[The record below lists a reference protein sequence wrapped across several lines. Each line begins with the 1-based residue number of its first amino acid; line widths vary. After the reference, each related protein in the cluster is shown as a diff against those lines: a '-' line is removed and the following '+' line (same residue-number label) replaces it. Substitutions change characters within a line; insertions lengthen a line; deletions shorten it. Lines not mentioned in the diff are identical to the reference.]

1 MMKRLLVLA
10 AVGLLFV
17 WPVRA
22 ADTVEPANVTI
33 SSVRGE
39 AVSAI
44 SSEAYYEGSSLI
56 FTNCICFSDTAGTV
70 TQGLDT
76 VTITL
81 NVGTTV
87 TNVEY
92 SGTADDGDKS
102 WSTAITV
109 PTNITGTINVQ
120 VKLTDATTNIYIYP
134 WKTLAHKEAM

>member
-33 SSVRGE
+33 RSVRGE
-39 AVSAI
+39 SVSAI
-44 SSEAYYEGSSLI
+44 SSEVFYDGSSLL
-56 FTNCICFSDTAGTV
+56 FTNCVCLSDTEGVV
-70 TQGLDT
+70 TQGLDE

-92 SGTADDGDKS
+92 SGTADS
-102 WSTAITV
+102 ANTNWWSTITV
-109 PTNITGTINVQ
+109 PTNITGTISVQ

-134 WKTLAHKEAM
+134 WKTLGHKAAM

>member
-1 MMKRLLVLA
+1 MMKRLLVLT
-10 AVGLLFV
+10 VIGLLFV

-33 SSVRGE
+33 RSVRGE

-44 SSEAYYEGSSLI
+44 SSEVFYDGSSLL
-56 FTNCICFSDTAGTV
+56 FTNCVCLSDTAGIV

-81 NVGTTV
+81 NIGSTV

-92 SGTADDGDKS
+92 SGTADGDNTNWWAS
-102 WSTAITV
+102 VTV
-109 PTNITGTINVQ
+109 PTNITGTISVQ

>member
-1 MMKRLLVLA
+1 MMKQLLVLA

-33 SSVRGE
+33 RNVRGE
-39 AVSAI
+39 SVSAI
-44 SSEAYYEGSSLI
+44 ASESYYEGSTLM
-56 FTNCICFSDTAGTV
+56 FTNCICLSDTAGIV
-70 TQGLDT
+70 TQGLDGVT
-76 VTITL
+76 VTL

-92 SGTADDGDKS
+92 DGIVDSGNAS
-102 WSTAITV
+102 WGISITV

-120 VKLTDATTNIYIYP
+120 TTITDANTNIYIYP

>member
-1 MMKRLLVLA
+1 MMKRLLTVA
-10 AVGLLFV
+10 VVGLLFV

-33 SSVRGE
+33 RSVRGE

-44 SSEAYYEGSSLI
+44 SSEVFYDGSSLL
-56 FTNCICFSDTAGTV
+56 FTNCVCLSDTAGIV

-81 NVGTTV
+81 NIGSTV

-92 SGTADDGDKS
+92 DGTAGS
-102 WSTAITV
+102 GNTNWSASITV